1 MGVWNLGSGKTV
13 LGALPPSVGFV
24 LGREGSQMFCFCPL
38 TGVGR
43 SSLIGHFLSK
53 RSHCGSGPDIRF

>member
-1 MGVWNLGSGKTV
+1 MGVWNLGSGKTA

-24 LGREGSQMFCFCPL
+24 FGREGSQMFCLCHL

-43 SSLIGHFLSK
+43 ASLIGPFLSE
-53 RSHCGSGPDIRF
+53 RSH